1 MSLAQPSGFPGHRGA
16 GRLSSFARKRGDD
29 RGAAAIELAFTLP
42 ILLVMI
48 FGIIDFG
55 RIINT
60 QMTLTEASR
69 EAARAYA
76 FGQTPASTLARA
88 QLVTGTT
95 DTTIFASSPC
105 PSTATVANTASV
117 TLRQTY
123 TYITPIMALLGT
135 AGSTRTLQSTGVM
148 ACVG

>member
-1 MSLAQPSGFPGHRGA
+1 M
-16 GRLSSFARKRGDD
+16 GRPPDHDD
-29 RGAAAIELAFTLP
+29 RGAAAIELAIILP

-60 QMTLTEASR
+60 QMALTEASR

-76 FGQTPASTLARA
+76 FGQTPANSLSRA
-88 QLVTGTT
+88 QLITGDSTT
-95 DTTIFASSPC
+95 AIDSSVPC
-105 PSTATVANTASV
+105 PAAGATAANTASV

-135 AGSTRTLQSTGVM
+135 AGSTRTLKSTGVM

>member
-1 MSLAQPSGFPGHRGA
+1 MGSG
-16 GRLSSFARKRGDD
+16 KE
-29 RGAAAIELAFTLP
+29 RGAAAIELAIIMP

-55 RIINT
+55 RVINT

-69 EAARAYA
+69 EAARALA
-76 FGQTPASTLARA
+76 FGQTPANTLARA

-95 DTTIFASSPC
+95 DTQIASSTAC
-105 PSTATVANTASV
+105 PPTATVANTASV
-117 TLRQTY
+117 TLKQTY
-123 TYITPIMALLGT
+123 TYITPIMGLLGT